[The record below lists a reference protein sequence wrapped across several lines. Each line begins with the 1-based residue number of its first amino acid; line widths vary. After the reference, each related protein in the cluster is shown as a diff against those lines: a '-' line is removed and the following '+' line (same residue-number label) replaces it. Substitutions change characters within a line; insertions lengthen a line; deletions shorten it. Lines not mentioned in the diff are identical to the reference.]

1 LAQIDVLPSALTKV
15 REAARRAIA
24 PIKPV
29 DSKSVAERDFLFTAK
44 RAEASTSL
52 PPQYLV
58 YFLLVDLLG
67 FQNLGKFEKI
77 AWSVP
82 IDLEGVAYLIEYRKS
97 GIGVFTRDGDSERRE
112 ARRIVTLIQKGVKV
126 AAPFFAWIAGNAAS
140 GSNLNVRNLG
150 RPLFDRYVYFRD
162 QSRLTSINGEAYERE
177 SRERLKQR
185 DLPFRSELA
194 KVTNPALRLSPNY
207 LALAA
212 IDAFFS
218 WTEHIFIHIAIL
230 QGRATTGDE
239 VAKIAVSN
247 WDLKFKYALELR
259 DPKVKKYYD
268 ELTEIRRQLRNFV
281 AHGAF
286 GKEGQAFDFHSSIGA
301 VPVILEHNKSRFS
314 LTLGLAFDN
323 LAALDAIEE
332 FISVLWSGPRMPAK
346 IYIQETDLPL
356 ILTMVNDGRYQ
367 RQWLM

>member
-1 LAQIDVLPSALTKV
+1 
-15 REAARRAIA
+15 
-24 PIKPV
+24 
-29 DSKSVAERDFLFTAK
+29 
-44 RAEASTSL
+44 
-52 PPQYLV
+52 
-58 YFLLVDLLG
+58 
-67 FQNLGKFEKI
+67 
-77 AWSVP
+77 
-82 IDLEGVAYLIEYRKS
+82 
-97 GIGVFTRDGDSERRE
+97 
-112 ARRIVTLIQKGVKV
+112 
-126 AAPFFAWIAGNAAS
+126 
-140 GSNLNVRNLG
+140 
-150 RPLFDRYVYFRD
+150 
-162 QSRLTSINGEAYERE
+162 
-177 SRERLKQR
+177 
-185 DLPFRSELA
+185 
-194 KVTNPALRLSPNY
+194 LSPNY

-356 ILTMVNDGRYQ
+356 ILTMVNDGRYAAAMANVDVMTEFVGGLEKKFDVG
-367 RQWLM
+367 RNMDW